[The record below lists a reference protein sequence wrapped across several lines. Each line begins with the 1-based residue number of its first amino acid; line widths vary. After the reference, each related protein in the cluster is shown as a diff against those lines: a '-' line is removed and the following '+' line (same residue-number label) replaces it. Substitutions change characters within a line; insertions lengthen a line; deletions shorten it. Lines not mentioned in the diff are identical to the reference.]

1 MFATRDESKK
11 KNLLEKSGS
20 ASSAILNIRSVSRRK
35 RKIRN
40 WQGKYAEAS
49 LYGRFVI
56 DGSLC
61 PLGVAFPADS
71 SRLQCKTTLRLAY
84 LPGIKLHRR
93 SRASTRVE
101 RRSAL
106 YRFTFITSN
115 IDHVQRIRFIYATQR
130 IVVATTTEIVS
141 RFDQRHRI
149 YFGFCR
155 SLLLLSFWLP
165 LAFSSD
171 QGLTRSSI
179 DQLWSCCEEG
189 RSLPGTYLEIAI

>member
-1 MFATRDESKK
+1 MRNVRHRNREV
-11 KNLLEKSGS
+11 
-20 ASSAILNIRSVSRRK
+20 RSR
-35 RKIRN
+35 
-40 WQGKYAEAS
+40 QGKYAAAS

-56 DGSLC
+56 DGGLC
-61 PLGVAFPADS
+61 PLGVALPADS

-115 IDHVQRIRFIYATQR
+115 IDHAQRASFIYATEC
-130 IVVATTTEIVS
+130 IVVTATTEIVS
-141 RFDQRHRI
+141 RFDQPRHI

-155 SLLLLSFWLP
+155 SLFSLSFWLP
-165 LAFSSD
+165 LAFSSG
-171 QGLTRSSI
+171 QGLTRSS
-179 DQLWSCCEEG
+179 
-189 RSLPGTYLEIAI
+189 